1 MGTLEISE
9 PDRKHPMTDAAQ
21 RTRPDWQTWPNLI
34 TLLRFLLIPVFVT
47 LVVQDHPGWALVS
60 LVVLGVSDWADGFIA
75 RKFDQT
81 SKLGKALDPVAD
93 RLAIIAI
100 VLSLVLVGLLPWIV
114 VVVIVVVD
122 AVLAL
127 LSSVWFNGDP
137 DLDVSWTGK
146 IRSAL
151 LFVGLP
157 VLLFSSTSWASE
169 HSWIRITAL
178 VFVWLG
184 TAGHVIAG
192 TQYVMALVA
201 KRRGRA
207 LPAS

>member
-1 MGTLEISE
+1 
-9 PDRKHPMTDAAQ
+9 MTDSAQ
-21 RTRPDWQTWPNLI
+21 RQRPDWQTWPNLI
-34 TLLRFLLIPVFVT
+34 TLFRFVLIPVFVA
-47 LVVQDHPGWALVS
+47 LVVTGHPGWALVS

-75 RKFDQT
+75 RRFHQE

-100 VLSLVLVGLLPWIV
+100 VLSLVLVGLLPWV
-114 VVVIVVVD
+114 VVAVIVAVDVVL
-122 AVLAL
+122 VLLAWR
-127 LSSVWFNGDP
+127 WFGGNP
-137 DLDVSWTGK
+137 DLRVSWTGK

-169 HSWIRITAL
+169 HPWIRIVAL

-184 TAGHVIAG
+184 TVGHVLAG
-192 TQYVMALVA
+192 AQYVAAMRE
-201 KRRGRA
+201 KRAADRA
-207 LPAS
+207 AATA

>member
-1 MGTLEISE
+1 
-9 PDRKHPMTDAAQ
+9 MTDSAVRQ
-21 RTRPDWQTWPNLI
+21 RPDWQTWPNLI
-34 TLLRFLLIPVFVT
+34 TLFRFLLIPVFVI
-47 LVVQDHPGWALVS
+47 LVVTSHPGWALFS

-114 VVVIVVVD
+114 VVIIVVVD

-127 LSSVWFNGDP
+127 LSSVWFGGDP

-157 VLLFSSTSWASE
+157 VLLFSATSWASD

-184 TAGHVIAG
+184 TAGHLLAG
-192 TQYVMALVA
+192 AQYFVALRA
-201 KRRGRA
+201 KRRRERA
-207 LPAS
+207 RVA